1 MKRTKLPSTVDCCHC
16 KRRLNFM
23 QYISGS
29 PADTVEPERIRVI
42 PDFSKAGYTVF
53 CTCGQYMVFRHPSA
67 LQ

>member
-1 MKRTKLPSTVDCCHC
+1 
-16 KRRLNFM
+16 M